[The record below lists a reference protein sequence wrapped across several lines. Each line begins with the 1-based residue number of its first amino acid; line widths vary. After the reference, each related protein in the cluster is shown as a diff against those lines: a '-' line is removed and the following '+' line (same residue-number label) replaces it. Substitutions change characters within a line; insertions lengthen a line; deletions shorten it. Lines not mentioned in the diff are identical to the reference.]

1 MQPQAK
7 CRPRGGRRA
16 HYSPES
22 NTYTVWHW
30 GSELEVFPERRHGWD
45 HTWNV
50 NGRDIHVRYL
60 PTPHW
65 DAWAHEFGVDP
76 NVPIMPEFRSL
87 DLMMCSPLTV
97 QPDNWWESC
106 QTVEFEAGEPSLI
119 PVGTMHLD
127 HTAPSVPGA
136 ADDAEGPGHG
146 KPISGDTMH
155 PEYMN
160 LSRPGAADDAEGHA
174 GQPDRGQPMTSS
186 SSSSAGP
193 GACGAPATA
202 TSPTGMTNPN
212 VLAHKFV
219 PKPEQ
224 GVAGL
229 RLRAMLDKKNER
241 EARRKQ
247 RKLATSNDVAN
258 SKSNQSGLV
267 QEPTTEERL

>member
-7 CRPRGGRRA
+7 RMPRGCRRA
-16 HYSPES
+16 PYSNRSDTWPPDR

-30 GSELEVFPERRHGWD
+30 GSEMEVLPENRHGWV

-50 NGRDIHVRYL
+50 NGRDIHVHYL

-65 DAWAHEFGVDP
+65 DAWAHEFDADP
-76 NVPIMPEFRSL
+76 NVPIMPNFRLL
-87 DLMMCSPLTV
+87 DQMMSSPLTV
-97 QPDNWWESC
+97 QPDNWLERG
-106 QTVEFEAGEPSLI
+106 QTVAFEAGEPSLI
-119 PVGTMHLD
+119 PV
-127 HTAPSVPGA
+127 
-136 ADDAEGPGHG
+136 
-146 KPISGDTMH
+146 GDTMH

-174 GQPDRGQPMTSS
+174 GQPDCGQPMTSS

-193 GACGAPATA
+193 GACGAPAT
-202 TSPTGMTNPN
+202 TMSSTGMTNPN
-212 VLAHKFV
+212 VLAHKYV
-219 PKPEQ
+219 PKPED

-258 SKSNQSGLV
+258 SRSNRSGLV
-267 QEPTTEERL
+267 QEPTTEEKPSSS